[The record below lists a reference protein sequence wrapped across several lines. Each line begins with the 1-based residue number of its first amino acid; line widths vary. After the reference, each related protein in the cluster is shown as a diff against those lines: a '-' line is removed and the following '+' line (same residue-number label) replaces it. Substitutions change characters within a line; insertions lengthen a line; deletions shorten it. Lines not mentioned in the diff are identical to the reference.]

1 MHIIRE
7 VVNAT
12 SFLFALE
19 VKVMGKNDEVKEYG
33 HTTLSNGKI
42 QLFSIIGEIEGH
54 DMLPSTSKT
63 TKYEHILPKLAQIE
77 DDDETEGV
85 LIILNTVGGDV
96 EAGLAIAEMIAS
108 LSKPSVSLVLG
119 GSHSIGGPVAVAS
132 DYSFIVP
139 TGTMVI
145 HPVRL
150 NGVVIG
156 APQTYDYFK
165 QMQERIVK
173 FVTTHSKITKEKY
186 EELMMST
193 GMMTKDLGTIVEGNR
208 AVEVGL
214 IDEVGGISDAVSK
227 LRELMTLLK
236 EKKIVE

>member
-1 MHIIRE
+1 
-7 VVNAT
+7 
-12 SFLFALE
+12 
-19 VKVMGKNDEVKEYG
+19 
-33 HTTLSNGKI
+33 
-42 QLFSIIGEIEGH
+42 
-54 DMLPSTSKT
+54 
-63 TKYEHILPKLAQIE
+63 
-77 DDDETEGV
+77 
-85 LIILNTVGGDV
+85 
-96 EAGLAIAEMIAS
+96 
-108 LSKPSVSLVLG
+108 
-119 GSHSIGGPVAVAS
+119 
-132 DYSFIVP
+132 
-139 TGTMVI
+139 MVI

>member
-33 HTTLSNGKI
+33 QTTLSNGKI

>member
-1 MHIIRE
+1 
-7 VVNAT
+7 
-12 SFLFALE
+12 
-19 VKVMGKNDEVKEYG
+19 MGKNDEVKEYG